1 MDGDGRKDT
10 DAIEPLAVP
19 VSAEP
24 VTPEKVTV
32 AKPFPLRWK
41 VSTVDHDPQ
50 EFDATWPDE
59 AIEAFC
65 KAIGVSRGN
74 LSVSIHIEPVIHAA
88 PDA

>member
-1 MDGDGRKDT
+1 MDGASSERT

-19 VSAEP
+19 VSAS
-24 VTPEKVTV
+24 KVT
-32 AKPFPLRWK
+32 AAQPFPLRWK
-41 VSTVDHDPQ
+41 VWTVDHPAQ

-59 AIEAFC
+59 AMEAFC

-74 LSVSIHIEPVIHAA
+74 LSVSLHIEPVIHAA